1 MLSNKNILIIKT
13 PEKLEE
19 YIPAWEKLVENATDE
34 NIFFEPSI
42 LIPALRYLNNQQA
55 FILLIFANE
64 ASKEQG
70 LIGLFPLVSSKKYK
84 GLPIPHLS
92 IWQTQQCFL
101 GTPLVH
107 KDYIQTALEYL
118 FQWFEQPP
126 QSGYFLSF
134 REFIDDSLFSQEL
147 EFFFKTKKYSID
159 EVEQY
164 KRAFLLLESNLTKE
178 EYIKQRIPKVWRKN
192 WRNRSNAFNRL
203 GKVNLTTLDQ
213 NNIFEENIDQWI
225 QDFLQIEQSSWKGKK
240 GTALACDEN
249 EKKYFI
255 EITKNAAQ
263 QSKLLMFK
271 LTLDDKII
279 AMQCNFI
286 SFNGVFAYKTSYY
299 QKYRKYSPGIL
310 LNLEGL
316 EYMFQ
321 TPQLLWIDSCAMPY
335 STMAKTLFQDQRAIR
350 SFNISTQNWKSKL
363 VVRLLSLF
371 RKCYRKIGGLT
382 KA

>member
-13 PEKLEE
+13 PEELEE
-19 YIPAWEKLVENATDE
+19 YIPAWENLVKNATDE

-42 LIPALRYLNNQQA
+42 LISALRYLNNEQA
-55 FILLIFANE
+55 FILLIFADDTP
-64 ASKEQG
+64 KEQG
-70 LIGLFPLVSSKKYK
+70 LIGLFPLVSNKKYK

-107 KDYIQTALEYL
+107 KDYTQICLEFLFKWLEYN
-118 FQWFEQPP
+118 
-126 QSGYFLSF
+126 SKYFLLF
-134 REFIDDSLFSQEL
+134 REFVDEGLFH
-147 EFFFKTKKYSID
+147 KKIIKFINNHNNCID